1 MKVHEF
7 QAKQLLAQHGVTV
20 LRGRAAATPAEAI
33 EAARHIQG
41 SLWVVK
47 SQVHAGG
54 RGKGRVVGE
63 VPPDVIAQAAR
74 GGEGLPGKG
83 GVRIARSTSE
93 VGDHAKALLNKTL
106 VTRQTGP
113 GGVTVKKVYVEE
125 GCEIARELYVA
136 MLLDRSRYQVVV
148 MASTEGGTEIE
159 EVAAR
164 TPEKI
169 LKAWV
174 DPVTGLG
181 DWQAREMAFRLG
193 LVGKTVFSFVK
204 LLKGLYAAYMAYDAS
219 LVEVNPLVV
228 TTAGECVA
236 LDAKMTFDDNALFRH
251 KEVSA
256 LRDLSEEDAA
266 ELEASRWDLNY
277 VKLDGTIG
285 CMVNGAG
292 LAMATMDI
300 IKLEGGE
307 PANFLD
313 VGGGATRENVKAG
326 FEIITRDPNVRG
338 ILVNIFGGIMKC
350 DLIAEGVLA
359 AVRDVGLTV
368 PLVVRLEGTNAER
381 GRELIQQSGLP
392 VITASSMEDA
402 ARKIV
407 RETTRVAAAAGT
419 ERS

>member
-63 VPPDVIAQAAR
+63 VADEVIRRAAR
-74 GGEGLPGKG
+74 GEDALPGRG
-83 GVRIARSTSE
+83 GVRVAHSTAE
-93 VGDHAKALLNKTL
+93 VGEHAKALLNRTL
-106 VTRQTGP
+106 VTKQTGA
-113 GGVTVKKVYVEE
+113 GGVTVKKVYIEE

-169 LKAWV
+169 LKVWA
-174 DPVTGLG
+174 DPITGLG
-181 DWQAREMAFRLG
+181 DWQARDLAFGLG
-193 LVGKTVFSFVK
+193 LSGKTVFSFVK

-219 LVEVNPLVV
+219 LVEVNPLVIDR
-228 TTAGECVA
+228 AGECVA
-236 LDAKMTFDDNALFRH
+236 LDAKMAFDDNALFRH
-251 KEVSA
+251 KEVSV
-256 LRDLSEEDAA
+256 LRDLSEEDDA

-277 VKLDGTIG
+277 IKLDGTIG

-313 VGGGATRENVKAG
+313 VGGSATRENVKAG
-326 FEIITRDPNVRG
+326 FEIITRDPNVKG
-338 ILVNIFGGIMKC
+338 ILINIFGGIMKC

-359 AVRDVGLTV
+359 AVQDAGLKV
-368 PLVVRLEGTNAER
+368 PLVVRLEGTNVER

-407 RETTRVAAAAGT
+407 RLTNGT
-419 ERS
+419 ATAEGV